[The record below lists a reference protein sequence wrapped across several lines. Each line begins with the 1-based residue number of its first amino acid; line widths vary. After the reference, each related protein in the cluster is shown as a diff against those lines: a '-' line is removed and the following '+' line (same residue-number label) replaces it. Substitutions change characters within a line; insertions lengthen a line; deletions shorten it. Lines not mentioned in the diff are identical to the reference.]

1 MISLKR
7 SSALCAL
14 VGQVAFLLISA
25 GLADPVMAQS
35 TAATGDG
42 RGTVTEPAYHPVCV
56 TVKATKYLVSTN
68 ALNLDPFAVGAGS
81 TGGTF
86 GVLGATGGSSFE
98 PSSSSSSYVSSESLD
113 NSAINAALAACA
125 GTGEAVE
132 LALGNGGQRALV
144 VAPFNIPS
152 GTGLQID
159 AGVEVEGSRN
169 LSDYLG
175 SNCGVLASSSS
186 CHHLITSDNSNGSFI
201 EGPGV
206 INGRGWDKYIG
217 RSDGFYYN
225 RIQAYCNKHGG
236 AINGSPA
243 CTPNSAGNNS
253 YGPNLLN
260 IIGETNFTL
269 HDTTFRDSGNFT
281 INLKNCNNVTIWG
294 VKVIDPFN
302 MSEHR
307 WHRPAQLHKRHDRQQ
322 LHFEWR

>member
-144 VAPFNIPS
+144 VAPFNIRAEPACRS
-152 GTGLQID
+152 TP
-159 AGVEVEGSRN
+159 ASR
-169 LSDYLG
+169 SRAAAT
-175 SNCGVLASSSS
+175 C
-186 CHHLITSDNSNGSFI
+186 LITW
-201 EGPGV
+201 E
-206 INGRGWDKYIG
+206 
-217 RSDGFYYN
+217 
-225 RIQAYCNKHGG
+225 
-236 AINGSPA
+236 AIAEYSPRA
-243 CTPNSAGNNS
+243 RAA
-253 YGPNLLN
+253 
-260 IIGETNFTL
+260 
-269 HDTTFRDSGNFT
+269 TT
-281 INLKNCNNVTIWG
+281 
-294 VKVIDPFN
+294 
-302 MSEHR
+302 
-307 WHRPAQLHKRHDRQQ
+307 
-322 LHFEWR
+322 